1 MSASPPPVS
10 PARWSGTRTWKAPRS
25 GSAPSERPAGS
36 ACQHLMARQQLGRR
50 GSAGV
55 GEGHDPVVVDDV
67 VGQLVLLRSEVA
79 VEQAHAV
86 PGDDRMQLEDDLV
99 DLRSQRGS
107 EAATAAQPDPGAGLL
122 LQLPHRLE

>member
-10 PARWSGTRTWKAPRS
+10 PARWSGTRTWKAPRR
-25 GSAPSERPAGS
+25 G
-36 ACQHLMARQQLGRR
+36 LGR
-50 GSAGV
+50 GSSVGV
-55 GEGHDPVVVDDV
+55 REGHVPVVVDDV

-107 EAATAAQPDPGAGLL
+107 EAATTAQPDPGAGLL
-122 LQLPHRLE
+122 LQ